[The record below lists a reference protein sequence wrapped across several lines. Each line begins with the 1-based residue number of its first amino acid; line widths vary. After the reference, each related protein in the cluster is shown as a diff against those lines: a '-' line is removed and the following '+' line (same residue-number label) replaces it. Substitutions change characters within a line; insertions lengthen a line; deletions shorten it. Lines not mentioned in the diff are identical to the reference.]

1 MTTVGFR
8 VGSRRKG
15 DCMAKNIG
23 AIDALTAIALQAVKE
38 VLEANTKI
46 PIKASSTVQKV
57 PKVSMKPEIGCFV
70 PFTGDYNGLV
80 VMNFSAGAAMLL
92 YRSYM
97 MAMGLPEDD
106 LAKEYTNVEVPDSI
120 GEMVNQIMGKL
131 TKLTQDTFG
140 LSSYCSQPKALALN
154 SAIILT
160 IDTDYRENRRLSFS
174 INNERFYF
182 EIAMETAEF
191 IQNGGERPEST

>member
-1 MTTVGFR
+1 MG
-8 VGSRRKG
+8 
-15 DCMAKNIG
+15 KNIG
-23 AIDALTAIALQAVKE
+23 AIDALTTIALQAVKE
-38 VLEANTKI
+38 VLETNTRI

-80 VMNFSAGAAMLL
+80 VMNFSAGAAMTL
-92 YRSYM
+92 YRNYM
-97 MAMGLPEDD
+97 MSMGLPEEE

-120 GEMVNQIMGKL
+120 GEMMNQIMGKI
-131 TKLTQDTFG
+131 TKLTQDSFG
-140 LSSYCSQPKALALN
+140 LSAYCGQPKALALN

-182 EIAMETAEF
+182 EMAMETAEF
-191 IQNGGERPEST
+191 IQTGENGTEST

>member
-1 MTTVGFR
+1 MRIR
-8 VGSRRKG
+8 VGNREKENIMG
-15 DCMAKNIG
+15 KTIG

-38 VLEANTKI
+38 VIETNTKI
-46 PIKASSTVQKV
+46 PIHASSTVQRV

-97 MAMGLPEDD
+97 MAMGLPEED

-120 GEMVNQIMGKL
+120 GEMINQIMGKI
-131 TKLTQDTFG
+131 TKLTQDAFG
-140 LSSYCSQPKALALN
+140 LSAYCSQPKALALN

-182 EIAMETAEF
+182 EIAMETADF
-191 IQNGGERPEST
+191 IQHGADVTGKE

>member
-1 MTTVGFR
+1 MEKT
-8 VGSRRKG
+8 
-15 DCMAKNIG
+15 IG
-23 AIDALTAIALQAVKE
+23 AIDALTTIALQAVKE
-38 VLEANTKI
+38 VLETNTKI
-46 PIKASSTVQKV
+46 PVKASSTVQRV
-57 PKVSMKPEIGCFV
+57 PKISMRPEIGCFV
-70 PFTGDYNGLV
+70 PFTGDYSGLV

-92 YRSYM
+92 YKTYM
-97 MAMGLPEDD
+97 MSMGIPEED

-120 GEMVNQIMGKL
+120 GEMINQIMGKI
-131 TKLTQDTFG
+131 TKLTQDSFG
-140 LSSYCSQPKALALN
+140 LSAYCSQPKALALN

-191 IQNGGERPEST
+191 IHNGGEIDENE

>member
-1 MTTVGFR
+1 MRIR
-8 VGSRRKG
+8 VGIREKENIMG
-15 DCMAKNIG
+15 KTIG

-38 VLEANTKI
+38 VIETNTKI
-46 PIKASSTVQKV
+46 PIHASSTVQRV

-97 MAMGLPEDD
+97 MAMGLPEED

-120 GEMVNQIMGKL
+120 GEMINQIMGKI
-131 TKLTQDTFG
+131 TKLTQDAFG
-140 LSSYCSQPKALALN
+140 LSAYCTQPKALALN

-191 IQNGGERPEST
+191 IQHGEEMTGKE

>member
-1 MTTVGFR
+1 MGKT
-8 VGSRRKG
+8 
-15 DCMAKNIG
+15 IG
-23 AIDALTAIALQAVKE
+23 AIDALTAIALQAVKKVIE
-38 VLEANTKI
+38 TNTKL
-46 PIKASSTVQKV
+46 PVKASSTVQRV
-57 PKVSMKPEIGCFV
+57 PKVSMRPEIGCFV

-97 MAMGLPEDD
+97 MAMGLPEDE

-120 GEMVNQIMGKL
+120 GEMVNQIMGKV
-131 TKLTQDTFG
+131 TKLTEDSFG
-140 LSSYCSQPKALALN
+140 LSTYCSQPKALALN

-174 INNERFYF
+174 INNEKFYF
-182 EIAMETAEF
+182 ELAMETADF
-191 IQNGGERPEST
+191 IQQEGDDNN

>member
-1 MTTVGFR
+1 MG
-8 VGSRRKG
+8 
-15 DCMAKNIG
+15 KNIG
-23 AIDALTAIALQAVKE
+23 AIEALTAIALQAVKE
-38 VLEANTKI
+38 VLETNTKI
-46 PIKASSTVQKV
+46 PIHASSTVQRV

-92 YRSYM
+92 YKSYM
-97 MAMGLPEDD
+97 MAMGLPEED

-120 GEMVNQIMGKL
+120 GEMINQIMGKI
-131 TKLTQDTFG
+131 TKLTQDSFG
-140 LSSYCSQPKALALN
+140 LSAYCSQPKALALN

-191 IQNGGERPEST
+191 IQHGEEMTGKE